1 MRPLASL
8 RLQAPAAPRCSTNGP
23 SQPAVRVNAAPA
35 PRRRQ
40 QLRPQAQAAGGRQ
53 QAPPPPSAAAGTEA
67 DAGYETDNDGQTLEQ
82 RLRMVQNMVA
92 TAELLVPYDRSAV
105 NLGLILW

>member
-1 MRPLASL
+1 M
-8 RLQAPAAPRCSTNGP
+8 
-23 SQPAVRVNAAPA
+23 
-35 PRRRQ
+35 
-40 QLRPQAQAAGGRQ
+40 RPQAQAAGGRQ